1 MDIKRVLVIGA
12 GQMGSGIALVLAK
25 SGIEVV
31 VQDIKQ
37 EFVDRG
43 MTYIQ
48 KTLAKDLEK
57 GRIAA
62 EESDATYQRICGV
75 TELNE
80 KSCAVDLVIEAAIEQ
95 MDIKAGIFK
104 KLDELCPER
113 TILAS
118 NTSSLPIT
126 SIGATT
132 NRPEKVVGVH
142 FFNPVP
148 VMKLVEII
156 SGQLTSQETT
166 DAVFALVEKLGKSPV
181 RISDFPG
188 FAGNRI
194 MVPMINEAIFA
205 LMEGVANAED
215 IDKVAQLGF
224 NHPMGPLALSDL
236 IGNDTVLHIME
247 VLYEGYGDPKYRPC
261 PLLRRMV
268 QAKLY
273 GRKSGRGFYDYS
285 AK

>member
-25 SGIEVV
+25 SGVEVV

-43 MTYIQ
+43 MAYIQ
-48 KTLAKDLEK
+48 KTLDKDIEK
-57 GRIAA
+57 GRMTA
-62 EESDATYQRICGV
+62 EDSAATYQRVCGV

-104 KLDELCPER
+104 KLDELCPEK

-118 NTSSLPIT
+118 NTSPRPTT

-132 NRPEKVVGVH
+132 HRPEKVVGVH

-166 DAVFALVEKLGKSPV
+166 DAVFTLVEKLGKSPV

-205 LMEGVANAED
+205 LMEGDASAED